1 MEISDKIAL
10 GALIIS
16 FLSLGFS
23 IAAISIQKK
32 LNTTNLQAIYYEE
45 IFKDY
50 LVKKIPNAARKLT
63 YVNGKLGPSYKQIS
77 EILLKMVDDSAY
89 FAYANHE
96 FYAKL
101 RELYTE
107 LDDKLGSEAGKNWV
121 SLDSQ
126 KMFIY
131 SVNED
136 IMEIV
141 KFINKNYSYCK

>member
-50 LVKKIPNAARKLT
+50 LVKKFLMQQDNLHMLMGNWDHLT
-63 YVNGKLGPSYKQIS
+63 NKFPK
-77 EILLKMVDDSAY
+77 
-89 FAYANHE
+89 FC
-96 FYAKL
+96 L
-101 RELYTE
+101 R
-107 LDDKLGSEAGKNWV
+107 W
-121 SLDSQ
+121 
-126 KMFIY
+126 
-131 SVNED
+131 
-136 IMEIV
+136 
-141 KFINKNYSYCK
+141 

>member
-50 LVKKIPNAARKLT
+50 LVKKIPNAARQLT
-63 YVNGKLGPSYKQIS
+63 YVN
-77 EILLKMVDDSAY
+77 EIGRAHV
-89 FAYANHE
+89 
-96 FYAKL
+96 
-101 RELYTE
+101 
-107 LDDKLGSEAGKNWV
+107 
-121 SLDSQ
+121 
-126 KMFIY
+126 
-131 SVNED
+131 
-136 IMEIV
+136 
-141 KFINKNYSYCK
+141 